1 MYALSAKAAAPRVLG
16 VVVFSFEMKLALTLV
31 LLALVAVS
39 SLPGSLTAPA
49 NAQPEEPMQDVP
61 PALHYAVDG
70 QEGDDNGGPDILLI
84 TLTTVAVFG
93 GAAVLTSLLYL
104 VRRSIGFEPH
114 RPPEGDE
121 SGGEEH

>member
-1 MYALSAKAAAPRVLG
+1 MRLA
-16 VVVFSFEMKLALTLV
+16 LALTLV
-31 LLALVAVS
+31 VLVAAA
-39 SLPGSLTAPA
+39 SLPASLTAPA
-49 NAQPEEPMQDVP
+49 YAQSEPMQDGP
-61 PALHYAVDG
+61 PAVHYAVGG
-70 QEGDDNGGPDILLI
+70 QEGDDNGGPDILLT
-84 TLTTVAVFG
+84 TLITVAVFG